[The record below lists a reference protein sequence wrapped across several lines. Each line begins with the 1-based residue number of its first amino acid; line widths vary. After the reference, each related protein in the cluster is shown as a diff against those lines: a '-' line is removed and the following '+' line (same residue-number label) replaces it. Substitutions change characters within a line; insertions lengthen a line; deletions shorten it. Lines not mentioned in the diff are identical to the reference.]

1 MNATPFY
8 SGVPYPSEFKLGS
21 DVDPTAS
28 VDFDGFV
35 AGDIV
40 NLITGSPDLAV
51 LSACDECGSV
61 EVAWFDGASLSV
73 QFLPEEA
80 MVYAD

>member
-8 SGVPYPSEFKLGS
+8 NTIPFDLTPGAFA
-21 DVDPTAS
+21 DPTAS

-40 NLITGSPDLAV
+40 NLITGSPDLVV

-73 QFLPEEA
+73 QFLPEE
-80 MVYAD
+80 VLVHAD